1 MNYIVIE
8 AQTTNGT
15 TATIVNTYA
24 DYPHAEQKYHL
35 VLSAAAV
42 SDVPLHAAAMLT
54 ERGNLVK
61 YECYDHTPE
70 PEEETPE
77 EETEPTEEENP
88 NEAE

>member
-42 SDVPLHAAAMLT
+42 SEVPRHSAAMLT

-61 YECYDHTPE
+61 YECYDHTE
-70 PEEETPE
+70 PEE
-77 EETEPTEEENP
+77 EPTEEENP

>member
-8 AQTTNGT
+8 AQTNNGT

-24 DYPHAEQKYHL
+24 DYAHAEQKYHL

-42 SDVPLHAAAMLT
+42 STVQIHSASMLT

-61 YECYDHTPE
+61 YECYDHT
-70 PEEETPE
+70 
-77 EETEPTEEENP
+77 
-88 NEAE
+88 EAAE

>member
-8 AQTTNGT
+8 AQTTNGV

-24 DYPHAEQKYHL
+24 TYALAEQKYHL

-42 SDVPLHAAAMLT
+42 SSVPIHSASMLT

-61 YECYDHTPE
+61 YECYDHQ
-70 PEEETPE
+70 EEELSE
-77 EETEPTEEENP
+77 
-88 NEAE
+88 